1 MKSKRMFNDSRLI
14 AILLTIS
21 LIIPNLLLVSRS
33 YASNDEFV
41 INRSEYGEDIGEYYS
56 DNSREDID
64 QHQEIGFNSIIIN
77 GIAGLKKP
85 TMEQNAENHVT
96 KYEFTLE
103 DGMTIGDSVTV
114 KFDTFANYSNISTG
128 EPTSNPHPNQPVIVS
143 EKSNLDTANA
153 RSPENLNERNTNGP
167 GQFAFTGFS
176 ELLNEMGSVSQ
187 SFFYKYG
194 SANDNK
200 YELQITF
207 VKSGG
212 SGNTGLLN
220 NLSVPNETGILVD
233 DPTET
238 KTLAA
243 IAAEGKKEVSFEIE
257 TASKSIIPVI
267 CEATISDDGTVS
279 EGVSFDLAKEG
290 DIYSVNLPASVEGN
304 RYCIDLTLNGIKL
317 EQYILTVYE
326 RKLSGLP
333 DNVEEF
339 MCAPSQ
345 YVNGKSY
352 GASRKALLSLR
363 GFMNGNGSTTSEY
376 VDTAP
381 FSLGNFGGYVT
392 YYYKNA
398 VTDDPKNPYGIDFI
412 IAGNSVINDALYAE
426 PGNVYVSEN
435 GTDWYLLA
443 GSLHY
448 DDDAIWDASVKYE
461 KNEDGTAKVTLPDQ
475 TVIDSYRQYP
485 IPANYP
491 LFDWDDENK
500 NEMTMTGLMLKPD
513 KEADS
518 YSNTL
523 PPYPAFGYADCG
535 QPTESN
541 KADNPYT
548 GVGIGATN
556 KVESSGRKDGFDLAW
571 AVDSNGKPHKFENG
585 IHYIK
590 IQTNTFIENAQSGI
604 NEKSTEI
611 NFVRKAEPA
620 PVAIGTT
627 YDIEKDSSGRS
638 GINISVDGKQLEL
651 KEGKYEYDAAVNGV
665 FDVQV
670 DTRLD
675 SNVYI
680 NSWHGNKAI
689 FDKAAHGIVRV
700 IIQYGNCEPAIC
712 YINVSQEPDDN
723 TVTAVTFD
731 AVKGEG
737 LISGYTKRTLYY
749 DKDSSVK
756 EFPVPKHR
764 TDKVFGGWADED
776 GNLYSEYS
784 EDMPAQLTLTAV
796 WRSPVENAKLIEEI
810 TKQIQ
815 QLQEQ
820 LDTVNGQLTQAQKD
834 LDEKDGTISG
844 QADKITELTAQVAK
858 ISKDLEEAW
867 QKLEEAKAKE
877 ARDAAALEEAQKTLA
892 ETQKS
897 LEAVTKEADALR
909 KELIDS
915 SLDKIIASAEKTIR
929 AAQDELSRT
938 TNSFLREAL
947 KSVISTAEKAIE
959 TAKASVD
966 KTNETMRDGIDAVN
980 GLKDQVA
987 QSTAALAKAR
997 EELDKAIAEGK
1008 ASKEEAERLQKKVE
1022 EVQTELENVQKAL
1035 DTSTSEKDGLQ
1046 EQITQ
1051 ISGEL
1056 SDANNKVAE
1065 AMEIIKIQQTTIKKV
1080 KAKAQKN
1087 KAKIT
1092 WKKAGK
1098 GYKYEIYSS
1107 RRLSKGYK
1115 KVADIKKAKKVIKKL
1130 VSNKTYYFKVR
1141 GYKLINGE
1149 KVHTQFSEV
1158 VKVTVK

>member
-1 MKSKRMFNDSRLI
+1 MTIKNQRIIGFLLI
-14 AILLTIS
+14 ATLLLT
-21 LIIPNLLLVSRS
+21 LWPAFDTFS
-33 YASNDEFV
+33 YADDDHNNSF
-41 INRSEYGEDIGEYYS
+41 IITREDYENQNGEYYS
-56 DNSREDID
+56 IKTSSNGKTT
-64 QHQEIGFNSIIIN
+64 QEVTFKSIEIQ
-77 GIAGLKKP
+77 GISNLKTP
-85 TMEQNAENHVT
+85 VLQQDMENHLT
-96 KYEFTLE
+96 KYIFTIE
-103 DGMTIGDSVTV
+103 DDM
-114 KFDTFANYSNISTG
+114 NI
-128 EPTSNPHPNQPVIVS
+128 
-143 EKSNLDTANA
+143 
-153 RSPENLNERNTNGP
+153 PENIILKYNVEGKVNGKDQSTKMPLIAVDRANVIQRNMNNTNINIREQGINTTP
-167 GQFAFTGFS
+167 YNELGFVTCTAYYMFS
-176 ELLNEMGSVSQ
+176 TYDQ
-187 SFFYKYG
+187 TIH
-194 SANDNK
+194 
-200 YELQITF
+200 ELQIVFRKEGVEEGKYLKELKIKDDTGIF
-207 VKSGG
+207 ADDPASTKTISAVASSNKDSISFGIETIADVIKPNIYKASVNDNGVIVKGDSISIEG
-212 SGNTGLLN
+212 SEGN
-220 NLSVPNETGILVD
+220 NLT
-233 DPTET
+233 
-238 KTLAA
+238 
-243 IAAEGKKEVSFEIE
+243 
-257 TASKSIIPVI
+257 
-267 CEATISDDGTVS
+267 TVQ
-279 EGVSFDLAKEG
+279 
-290 DIYSVNLPASVEGN
+290 LPASTDGLKYLLELSYQSQLVDQFVLTIYKRNFDDMPDKVVE
-304 RYCIDLTLNGIKL
+304 YLHT
-317 EQYILTVYE
+317 
-326 RKLSGLP
+326 
-333 DNVEEF
+333 
-339 MCAPSQ
+339 PSQ
-345 YVNGKSY
+345 YVNTSVYGKN
-352 GASRKALLSLR
+352 RTALLSLR
-363 GFMNGNGSTTSEY
+363 GANTYSTTSEES
-376 VDTAP
+376 DKGP

-392 YYYKNA
+392 YWYQYPI
-398 VTDDPKNPYGIDFI
+398 TDDPKNPYGIDFI
-412 IAGNSVINDALYAE
+412 IAGNSIINDALYAE
-426 PGNVYVSEN
+426 PGNVYVSEDGSN
-435 GTDWYLLA
+435 WYILA

-448 DDDAIWDASVKYE
+448 DDSATWDASVKYE
-461 KNEDGTAKVTLPDQ
+461 RNEDGTSKVTLLPNQ
-475 TVIDSYRQYP
+475 TVIESYRHYP
-485 IPANYP
+485 IAVNYP
-491 LFDWDDENK
+491 LFGWNDDNK
-500 NEMTMTGLMLKPD
+500 REITLSGLMLKPSAEED
-513 KEADS
+513 EYK
-518 YSNTL
+518 NIV

-535 QPTESN
+535 TPSYSN
-541 KADNPYT
+541 EADNPYT
-548 GVGIGATN
+548 GVGIGSTN
-556 KVESSGRKDGFDLAW
+556 RVESSGRKDGFDLAW
-571 AVDSNGKPHKFENG
+571 AVDSQGKPHKFENG
-585 IHYIK
+585 IHYVK
-590 IQTNTFIENAQSGI
+590 IQTNTFIENAQTGI

-611 NFVRKAEPA
+611 NFMRKAESA
-620 PVAIGTT
+620 PQPVGNT

-651 KEGKYEYDAAVNGV
+651 KEGKYEYDATVNGI

-670 DTRLD
+670 DTRLN

-680 NSWHGNKAI
+680 NSWHGNKAT

-700 IIQYGNCEPAIC
+700 IIQYGSCEPAIY
-712 YINVSQEPDDN
+712 YINVSQELDDN
-723 TVTAVTFD
+723 TVTEVTFD

-737 LISGYTKRTLYY
+737 LISGYTKRTQYY
-749 DKDSSVK
+749 DKDSTVK

-764 TDKVFGGWADED
+764 ADKVFGGWADED

-820 LDTVNGQLTQAQKD
+820 LDTVSGQLTQAQKD
-834 LDEKDGTISG
+834 LDEKDGTISS
-844 QADKITELTAQVAK
+844 QSDKITELTAQVAK
-858 ISKDLEEAW
+858 ISKDLEEAQ

-877 ARDAAALEEAQKTLA
+877 ALDAAALEEAQKTLA

-915 SLDKIIASAEKTIR
+915 SLDKIIASAEKTIQ

-938 TNSFLREAL
+938 TNSFLRDAL

-987 QSTAALAKAR
+987 QSAAALAKAR
-997 EELDKAIAEGK
+997 EELDKATAEGK

-1149 KVHTQFSEV
+1149 KVYTQFSEV
-1158 VKVTVK
+1158 VKATVK